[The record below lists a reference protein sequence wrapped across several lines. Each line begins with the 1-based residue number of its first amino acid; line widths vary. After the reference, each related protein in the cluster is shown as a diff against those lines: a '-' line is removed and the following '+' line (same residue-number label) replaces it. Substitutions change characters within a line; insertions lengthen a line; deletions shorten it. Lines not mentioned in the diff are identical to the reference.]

1 MIAEPPPARSP
12 DGHATPRP
20 PPFDKRRLSYAGT
33 FDDSRRATVIRA
45 MEWTTGKLTLLRH
58 IRRFEATP
66 VPHGQGFWTKAMAE
80 MRIDVTTPADEVAR
94 IPPAGP
100 LVVVA
105 NHPHG
110 LIDGMIAAELVGR
123 VRTDYRILARTLLTG
138 VAEVERFM
146 LPVPFPHAP
155 GAQVQMI
162 EMRRRA
168 MTHLRA
174 GGCVVLFPAGA
185 VAASATALGPVI
197 EGAWTPFTAKM
208 IVRSG
213 ATVVPMRF
221 LGSNSRAYQIA
232 NRLSATLRQGLLIHE
247 VAHAFGKPQRPV
259 IGAPIPPAEWRA
271 RAAAP
276 REFMA
281 WLRERTL
288 SLEP

>member
-1 MIAEPPPARSP
+1 MIAEPPPA
-12 DGHATPRP
+12 RP

-80 MRIDVTTPADEVAR
+80 MRIDVTTPVDEVAR

-185 VAASATALGPVI
+185 VAASATAFGPVI